1 MAKGSDRRL
10 FYKLFHDLNGRGLN
24 QNAKALYGLICFESD
39 GNLEWVTSMRQ
50 AGEKLEVNWETV
62 KRCASDLVEAGLIT
76 VETVAG
82 GRAGGE
88 TRFVLLDGNTP
99 PLAGMFTEKP
109 RQPSTQNTR
118 TVSPNRPRKIR
129 ERSSRPFTQN
139 TCTVGCTVHAKSS
152 ADHAKSSAL
161 ALSVDS
167 KKPDLIKNVV
177 DVGALRSRLAAR
189 DITAADLES
198 IFTDYTLPDIE
209 TAEAAADHLE
219 ASPKGVRSWR
229 GAFFDALRKRWPLPE
244 GATTFT
250 QRAEAACLA
259 AAQADERRR
268 EEAERADRAAMVQA
282 WVESIGLD
290 RLAELF
296 EAIPPALRRRHGFRS
311 TFNPV
316 VQEFLYRHHASSGN
330 GKVATV

>member
-24 QNAKALYGLICFESD
+24 QNAKALYGLIHFESD

-118 TVSPNRPRKIR
+118 TVGPNRPRKIR
-129 ERSSRPFTQN
+129 ERSGRPFTQN
-139 TCTVGCTVHAKSS
+139 TCTVEGTVHAKSS
-152 ADHAKSSAL
+152 AVHAKSSAL

-167 KKPDLIKNVV
+167 KKTDLSKNVV
-177 DVGALRSRLAAR
+177 DVDALRSRLAERAFS
-189 DITAADLES
+189 AADLDA
-198 IFTDYTLPDIE
+198 IFAEFTLPAIE
-209 TAEAAADHLE
+209 TAEAAVDHL
-219 ASPKGVRSWR
+219 ATSPKGVRNWR
-229 GAFFDALRKRWPLPE
+229 GAFVTALREGWALPE

-250 QRAEAACLA
+250 QRADAAFQAAMEANA
-259 AAQADERRR
+259 RRR
-268 EEAERADRAAMVQA
+268 DEAERAERAAAVQA
-282 WVESIGLD
+282 WVESIGID
-290 RLAELF
+290 RLCELF
-296 EAIPPALRRRHGFRS
+296 AEIPQAERRRYGFRS
-311 TFNPV
+311 AFNPV
-316 VQEFLYRHHASSGN
+316 VQEFLFRQHASTGN
-330 GKVATV
+330 GKVATA